1 MKICFLGTYDT
12 DYPRNKI
19 LISGLRQN
27 GIEVVECN
35 IKGGG
40 YFIYFPL
47 IKKFLATK
55 RDYDYVFCT
64 FPVHLS
70 VFVALLGRKPIIA
83 DALVSLYDTA
93 VRDRQLYSTWNPF
106 AWLLYILDILIVK
119 IADHVTVDTVEHK
132 AYFAKWRDPKDITV
146 IPLGVHSEEFFVVPG
161 AKKPMDQFLVQFHGG
176 YIPLQGIDKIVE
188 AARILKADD
197 SIHFRLVGGGQQ
209 YEEIANRIKTYGL
222 TNVTLVPWQTVPS
235 LNVMLS
241 EADVI
246 FGVFGESAKTNRVI
260 PNKIF
265 QGLAVGKPVITK
277 DTGSVRA
284 LFSDEDLVLVQN
296 TGDAIAEAIVK
307 LKNNP
312 AWCQQLSENGKK
324 KIAASYREKEIA
336 QILINAIK
344 SHLEK
349 PPNTK

>member
-1 MKICFLGTYDT
+1 MKICFLGTYDPE
-12 DYPRNKI
+12 YPRNKI
-19 LISGLRQN
+19 LIDGLRQN
-27 GIEVVECN
+27 GVEVVECN

-55 RDYDYVFCT
+55 RDYDYVFCA

-70 VFVALLGRKPIIA
+70 IFLALVSRKPIIA
-83 DALVSLYDTA
+83 DALISLYDTA
-93 VRDRQLYSTWNPF
+93 VRDRQLYSWWHPF
-106 AWLLYILDILIVK
+106 AMALYLLDILTVK
-119 IADHVTVDTVEHK
+119 IAHHVTVDTVEHK
-132 AYFAKWRDPKDITV
+132 AYFAKWRNPKDITV
-146 IPLGVHSEEFFVVPG
+146 IPLGVHSQEFFVVPT
-161 AKKPMDQFLVQFHGG
+161 AVKPLEQFLVQFHGG

-188 AARILKADD
+188 AAKILKDD
-197 SIHFRLVGGGQQ
+197 KSIHFRLVGGGQQ
-209 YEEIANRIKTYGL
+209 YEEIAVRIKNYEL

-284 LFSDEDLVLVQN
+284 LFSDTDLVLVEN
-296 TGDAIAEAIVK
+296 TPEAIAAAVVK
-307 LKNNP
+307 LKNDP
-312 AWCQQLSENGKK
+312 LWRKQLAENGMR
-324 KIAASYREKEIA
+324 KIATLYREKEIA
-336 QILINAIK
+336 KLLINAIK
-344 SHLEK
+344 NHFPVRNNKS
-349 PPNTK
+349 